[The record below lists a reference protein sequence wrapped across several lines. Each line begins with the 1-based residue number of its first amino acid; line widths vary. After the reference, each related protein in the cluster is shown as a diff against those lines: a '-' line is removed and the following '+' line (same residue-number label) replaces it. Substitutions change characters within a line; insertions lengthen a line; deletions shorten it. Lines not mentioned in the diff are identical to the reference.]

1 MLSWPENF
9 AYKYRVCNKCPNVPS
24 IWGFCY
30 TPKKV
35 LSAMISFIGFINLMT
50 MTLVTLVTSKLGSLD
65 SHFTKIEKMVN
76 QTTLPFWFCLSVCFS
91 KQGPSF
97 NNYLEHMQLSHKNA
111 VFYHMSCLG
120 VLPGG
125 FVSVP
130 RFPSGSLEA
139 FTFWTPG
146 VTWNTVRFGWSLNR
160 AEMAEGWGWV
170 VNGDTEKMA
179 DMPLF
184 TG

>member
-111 VFYHMSCLG
+111 VFYHMSCLAWW
-120 VLPGG
+120 V
-125 FVSVP
+125 VSVP
-130 RFPSGSLEA
+130 RFPKSQALWRHLLFGLLALHEIPSGS
-139 FTFWTPG
+139 
-146 VTWNTVRFGWSLNR
+146 
-160 AEMAEGWGWV
+160 V
-170 VNGDTEKMA
+170 VV
-179 DMPLF
+179 
-184 TG
+184 